1 MTAATITATPPVPE
15 LAIELG
21 LETPR
26 AVRLADVDDVATRRQ
41 LAAQAIGQRR
51 ADLALL
57 RALLLEVYG
66 KAPELAKLEAADEVL
81 TELNVLAVA

>member
-1 MTAATITATPPVPE
+1 MTAATITPPTVPP

-26 AVRLADVDDVATRRQ
+26 ATRLADVDDVVLRRQ

-57 RALLLEVYG
+57 RTLLLEVYG
-66 KAPELAKLEAADEVL
+66 KAPALAKLEAADEVL